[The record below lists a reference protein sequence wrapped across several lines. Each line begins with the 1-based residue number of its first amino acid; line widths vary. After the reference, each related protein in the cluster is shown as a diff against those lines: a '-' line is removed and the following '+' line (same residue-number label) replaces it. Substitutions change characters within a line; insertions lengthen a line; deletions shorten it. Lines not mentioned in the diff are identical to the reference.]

1 MRMIS
6 CWVAAPSRRCSEHI
20 AMADIDMNDRYSRQ
34 MLFAPLGQR
43 GQERLR
49 KSFVVI
55 MGCGAVGS
63 GIAQNLGRAGVGRL
77 RIVDRDRLE
86 MSNLARQVLFEEEDA
101 RQRLPKA
108 EAAARRM
115 RAINSEI
122 SVEPVVADVGV
133 ANVLDLVQDADLI
146 LDGSDNMDLRF
157 LLNDACVKT
166 GTPWIYGGAI
176 ASECMSMTLLPGRG
190 PCLRCVLEKLPPA
203 GAVKKCVETGVLN
216 TVVAAVSAIESSEA
230 IKLLAGVGDPNPDL
244 IHFDIWTLRFR
255 RSRIARRPDCP
266 ACVQGRFE
274 YLDAPQ

>member
-1 MRMIS
+1 MTN
-6 CWVAAPSRRCSEHI
+6 V
-20 AMADIDMNDRYSRQ
+20 DMNDRYSRQ

-49 KSFVVI
+49 ESLVVV

-108 EAAARRM
+108 EAAAKRL

-122 SVEPVVADVGV
+122 DIEPVVADVSA
-133 ANVLDLVQDADLI
+133 ANVLGLIQDADLVM
-146 LDGSDNMDLRF
+146 DGSDNMDLRF

-176 ASECMSMTLLPGRG
+176 ASECMSMTILPGRG

-203 GAVKKCVETGVLN
+203 GAVKTCVEIGVLN
-216 TVVAAVSAIESSEA
+216 TVIAVVSAIESAEA
-230 IKLLAGVGDPNPDL
+230 MKVLAGVGDPNPDL

-255 RSRIARRPDCP
+255 RSRIVRRPDCP
-266 ACVQGRFE
+266 ACVRREFE
-274 YLDAPQ
+274 YLDTAE